1 MSLKKQKKSSK
12 VPYESTDIFICE
24 CHSTEHQMV
33 VNYSED
39 ESPNGVKYPMVYI
52 HTHLNKRPF
61 WQRLKYGIKYIFGY
75 KCMYGAFDEFIVN
88 PTDVDKLK
96 DIIKYL
102 KK

>member
-1 MSLKKQKKSSK
+1 MKKI
-12 VPYESTDIFICE
+12 PYESHDILICD
-24 CHSTEHQMV
+24 CHSTEHQIV
-33 VNYSED
+33 VHYSED
-39 ESPNGVKYPMVYI
+39 EYPDGTKYPTVYI

-75 KCMYGAFDEFIVN
+75 QCMYGAFDEFIIN
-88 PTDVDKLK
+88 PKDVGKLN

>member
-1 MSLKKQKKSSK
+1 MKKI
-12 VPYESTDIFICE
+12 PYESNDILICE

-39 ESPNGVKYPMVYI
+39 EYVDGTKFHMVYI

-75 KCMYGAFDEFIVN
+75 QCMYGAFDEFIIN
-88 PTDVDKLK
+88 PKDADKLN
-96 DIIKYL
+96 DIVKYL
-102 KK
+102 KKK

>member
-1 MSLKKQKKSSK
+1 M
-12 VPYESTDIFICE
+12 I
-24 CHSTEHQMV
+24 

-39 ESPNGVKYPMVYI
+39 EYPDGTKDPIVYI

-75 KCMYGAFDEFIVN
+75 QCRYGAFDEFIIN
-88 PTDVDKLK
+88 PKDIDKIK
-96 DIIKYL
+96 DIIHYL